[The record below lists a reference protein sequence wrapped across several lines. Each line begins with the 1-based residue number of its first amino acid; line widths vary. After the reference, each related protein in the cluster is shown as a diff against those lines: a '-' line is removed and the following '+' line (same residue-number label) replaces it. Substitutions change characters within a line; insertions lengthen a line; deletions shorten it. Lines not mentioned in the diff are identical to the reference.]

1 MLINEQYILKEGS
14 YLADI
19 ASADFITMRRSEK
32 GVMLKLHFD
41 TKEIRYECKI
51 QEAEE
56 ILALWSKFRGNEI
69 HFDFVEWLGE

>member
-1 MLINEQYILKEGS
+1 MLINGQYILKEGS

-51 QEAEE
+51 QEATE
-56 ILALWSKFRGNEI
+56 ILSLWSEFKGNRVD
-69 HFDFVEWLGE
+69 FDFVKWLGE